1 MHFMETVATYVYVDA
16 FNLYYGAVRGTRY
29 KWLNILELCRR
40 ILDPKHD
47 IQKIKYFT
55 ASVSA
60 RPGDPGQPIR
70 QRMYYRALQTIPGL
84 EIIKG
89 TFYTKR
95 DQRPTAASVESGG
108 PLEYV
113 DVMLSE
119 EKGSDVNLGVHMVH
133 DGHLARYDAAILI
146 SNDSDLAEAVS
157 IVRHD
162 LRKVVGVLNPHPPGR
177 QSRILDR
184 ASTFT
189 RQIDAQHL
197 RLSQFPNELTDEKG
211 RRFRK
216 PPAW

>member
-1 MHFMETVATYVYVDA
+1 MEPVTTYVYVDA
-16 FNLYYGAVRGTRY
+16 FNLYYGAVRGTKY
-29 KWLNILELCRR
+29 KWLNILKLCKA

-47 IQKIKYFT
+47 IKKIKYFT
-55 ASVSA
+55 DSESA
-60 RPGDPGQPIR
+60 RPGDPGQPTR
-70 QRMYYRALQTIPGL
+70 QRMYFRALLTVPGL

-95 DQRPTAASVESGG
+95 DHRPTAASVDAGG
-108 PLEYV
+108 PLDYV
-113 DVMLSE
+113 EVVLSE

-133 DGHLARYDAAILI
+133 DGHLGCYDAAVLI
-146 SNDSDLAEAVS
+146 SNDSDLAGAVS

-162 LRKVVGVLNPHPPGR
+162 LKKVVGVINPHPPER

-189 RQIDAQHL
+189 RQIEAQHL
-197 RLSQFPNELTDEKG
+197 RLNQFTDELTDEKG

-216 PPAW
+216 PAAW